1 MAWLSIGEERGG
13 SSAAAAPRALIQI
26 NAAPVGCGTLSIPQ
40 RTVAPYNLPD
50 APPEESHVS
59 QPSVQ
64 ASETPAQRRQRGQW
78 LDALAAPAARARR
91 LSGVAMAL
99 SGAMLLVQSAAIAW
113 LVQAVLVQH
122 MALAQLRDVGVG
134 LLLALLGRAVLTAWA
149 QALTGEVADVA
160 KRELRARIAHRLVQ
174 HGPLWLRRQRS
185 GELGELSLAH
195 TDALEGYFV
204 GYQLARTELMLVPPA
219 ILIAVFSVDWV
230 VGLVL
235 LLTAPLIPFFM
246 MLVGWGAEAAGR
258 EQLGELARMGGH
270 FADRL
275 KGLGLLRVYG
285 RGQAELSGIAAAAE
299 GVRER
304 SLKVLRIAFLS
315 STVLEFFASVS
326 VAIVA
331 LYFGLSY
338 LGMLNLHGLPSLGA
352 GMFCLLL
359 APEFFAPLRRLATHY
374 HDRANAL
381 AAVSEAERLLEGFAN
396 EADAS
401 TPVAAPARAL
411 EPAQAHAPLLQAR
424 GLGLR
429 PVGAPHTVITQFSLD
444 LQPGQRVAVIGASG
458 SGKSTLLEGL
468 AGWLPPEAGSVALRP
483 GTRVGYATQRPYL
496 FHGSIADNLRV
507 ADPQAS
513 SARLHAVADAAQVLR
528 FAAQL
533 PAGLDTRIGERGF
546 GLSGGEA
553 RRVAL
558 ARLLLREPDLLLLDE
573 PTAFLDPD
581 TEAELLRTLGI
592 FARGRAVVLA
602 THSPAVMRW
611 ADTVIDLHGAT
622 VMAGAP

>member
-1 MAWLSIGEERGG
+1 M
-13 SSAAAAPRALIQI
+13 
-26 NAAPVGCGTLSIPQ
+26 
-40 RTVAPYNLPD
+40 
-50 APPEESHVS
+50 S

-78 LDALAAPAARARR
+78 LDALAAPATRARR
-91 LSGVAMAL
+91 LAGVAVAL
-99 SGAMLLVQSAAIAW
+99 SGVLLLVQSAAIAW
-113 LVQAVLVQH
+113 LLQALLVQH
-122 MALAQLRDVGVG
+122 LPLAQVRNVGVG
-134 LLLALLGRAVLTAWA
+134 LLVALIGRALLNAWA
-149 QALTGEVADVA
+149 QSLTGTVADVA
-160 KRELRARIAHRLVQ
+160 KRELRARIARRLVQ

-204 GYQLARTELMLVPPA
+204 GYQLARTEMLLVPTL

-285 RGQAELSGIAAAAE
+285 RGEAELHGIAAAAE

-338 LGMLNLHGLPSLGA
+338 LGMLTLHGVPSLA
-352 GMFCLLL
+352 VGMFCLLL
-359 APEFFAPLRRLATHY
+359 APEFFAPLRRLAAHY

-381 AAVSEAERLLEGFAN
+381 AAVAEAERLLHGFEPPA
-396 EADAS
+396 AAH
-401 TPVAAPARAL
+401 TGAPARAL
-411 EPAQAHAPLLQAR
+411 EPAQVHAPLLQAR
-424 GLGLR
+424 GLVLR
-429 PVGAPHTVITQFSLD
+429 PVGAPQVVVEDFALTLE
-444 LQPGQRVAVIGASG
+444 PGQRVAVIGASG

-468 AGWLPPEAGSVALRP
+468 AGWLAPEAGSVALRP
-483 GTRVGYATQRPYL
+483 GARIGYATQRPYL
-496 FHGSIADNLRV
+496 FHGSIADNLRL
-507 ADPQAS
+507 ADPHAS
-513 SARLHAVADAAQVLR
+513 DARLHAVAEAAQVLR
-528 FAAQL
+528 FAAHL
-533 PAGLDTRIGERGF
+533 PAGLDTVIGERGF

-558 ARLLLREPDLLLLDE
+558 ARLLLREPDVLLLDE
-573 PTAFLDPD
+573 PTAFLDPE
-581 TEAELLRTLGI
+581 TEAELLRTLGV

-602 THSPAVMRW
+602 THSAAVMGW
-611 ADTVIDLHGAT
+611 ADTVIDLRGAT
-622 VMAGAP
+622 VMKAELP

>member
-1 MAWLSIGEERGG
+1 M
-13 SSAAAAPRALIQI
+13 
-26 NAAPVGCGTLSIPQ
+26 
-40 RTVAPYNLPD
+40 
-50 APPEESHVS
+50 S
-59 QPSVQ
+59 QPSVR

-78 LDALAAPAARARR
+78 LDALAAPATRARR
-91 LSGVAMAL
+91 LAGVAVAVA
-99 SGAMLLVQSAAIAW
+99 GVLLLAQAAAIAW
-113 LVQAVLVQH
+113 LLQAVLVQH
-122 MALAQLRDVGVG
+122 LALAQLRDVGAGLVCSLVG
-134 LLLALLGRAVLTAWA
+134 RALLNAWA
-149 QALTGEVADVA
+149 QSLTGEVADVA
-160 KRELRARIAHRLVQ
+160 RRELRARIARRLVQ
-174 HGPLWLRRQRS
+174 HGPVWLRRQRS

-204 GYQLARTELMLVPPA
+204 GYQLARTEMLLVPPL
-219 ILIAVFSVDWV
+219 ILVAVFSVDWV

-258 EQLGELARMGGH
+258 DQLSELARMGGH

-285 RGQAELSGIAAAAE
+285 RGEAELSGIAAAAE

-331 LYFGLSY
+331 LYFGLTY
-338 LGMLNLHGLPSLGA
+338 LGMLDLHGLPTLGA

-359 APEFFAPLRRLATHY
+359 APEFFAPLRRLAAHY

-381 AAVSEAERLLEGFAN
+381 AAVAEAERLLEGFAPPS
-396 EADAS
+396 AAL
-401 TPVAAPARAL
+401 PVTVPALRAL

-424 GLGLR
+424 DLALR
-429 PVGAPHTVITQFSLD
+429 PPGAPHTVVAHFSLT

-468 AGWLPPEAGSVALRP
+468 AGWLAPEAGSVVLRP
-483 GTRVGYATQRPYL
+483 GTRIGYATQRPYL
-496 FHGSIADNLRV
+496 FHGSIADNLRL
-507 ADPQAS
+507 ADPQAGA
-513 SARLHAVADAAQVLR
+513 ARLHAVADAAQVLR

-533 PAGLDTRIGERGF
+533 PAGLDTQIGERGF

-581 TEAELLRTLGI
+581 TEAELLRTLGV

-602 THSPAVMRW
+602 THSAAVMRW
-611 ADTVIDLHGAT
+611 ADTVIDLRGGT
-622 VMAGAP
+622 VTAELP

>member
-1 MAWLSIGEERGG
+1 MQHDVFL
-13 SSAAAAPRALIQI
+13 
-26 NAAPVGCGTLSIPQ
+26 
-40 RTVAPYNLPD
+40 
-50 APPEESHVS
+50 ESDVS
-59 QPSVQ
+59 QPSVR

-78 LDALAAPAARARR
+78 LDALAAPATRARR
-91 LSGVAMAL
+91 LAGVAVAVSGV
-99 SGAMLLVQSAAIAW
+99 LLLAQAAAIAW
-113 LVQAVLVQH
+113 LLQAVLVQH
-122 MALAQLRDVGVG
+122 LALAQLRDVGAGLVCALVG
-134 LLLALLGRAVLTAWA
+134 RALLNAWA
-149 QALTGEVADVA
+149 QSLTGEVADVA
-160 KRELRARIAHRLVQ
+160 RRELRARIARRLVQ
-174 HGPLWLRRQRS
+174 HGPVWLRRQRS

-204 GYQLARTELMLVPPA
+204 GYQLARTEMLLVPPL
-219 ILIAVFSVDWV
+219 ILVAVFSVDWV
-230 VGLVL
+230 VGVVL

-258 EQLGELARMGGH
+258 DQLSELARMGGH

-285 RGQAELSGIAAAAE
+285 RGEADLSGIAAAAE

-331 LYFGLSY
+331 LYFGLTY
-338 LGMLNLHGLPSLGA
+338 LGMLDLHGLPTLGV

-359 APEFFAPLRRLATHY
+359 APEFFAPLRRLAAHY

-381 AAVSEAERLLEGFAN
+381 AAVAEAERLLEGFAP
-396 EADAS
+396 AS
-401 TPVAAPARAL
+401 ATPAVTVPPLRAL

-424 GLGLR
+424 DLALR
-429 PVGAPHTVITQFSLD
+429 PPGAPHTVVAHFSLT

-468 AGWLPPEAGSVALRP
+468 AGWLAPEAGSVVLRP
-483 GTRVGYATQRPYL
+483 GTRIGYATQRPYL
-496 FHGSIADNLRV
+496 FHGSIADNLRL
-507 ADPQAS
+507 ADPQAGA
-513 SARLHAVADAAQVLR
+513 ARLHAVADAAQVLR

-533 PAGLDTRIGERGF
+533 PAGLDTQIGERGF

-581 TEAELLRTLGI
+581 TEAELLRTLGV

-602 THSPAVMRW
+602 THSAAVMRW
-611 ADTVIDLHGAT
+611 ADTVIDLRGAT
-622 VMAGAP
+622 VAAELP

>member
-1 MAWLSIGEERGG
+1 MA
-13 SSAAAAPRALIQI
+13 
-26 NAAPVGCGTLSIPQ
+26 C
-40 RTVAPYNLPD
+40 D

-64 ASETPAQRRQRGQW
+64 ASETSAQRRQRGQW

-91 LSGVAMAL
+91 LSGVAVAL
-99 SGAMLLVQSAAIAW
+99 SGVLLLAQSAAIAW

-122 MALAQLRDVGVG
+122 LALAQLRHVGIG
-134 LLLALLGRAVLTAWA
+134 LLLAMLGRAVLTRWV
-149 QALTGEVADVA
+149 QSLTGEVADVA
-160 KRELRARIAHRLVQ
+160 KRELRMRIARRLMQ

-204 GYQLARTELMLVPPA
+204 GYQLARTEMLLVPPA

-285 RGQAELSGIAAAAE
+285 RGEAELSGIAAAAE

-338 LGMLNLHGLPSLGA
+338 LGMLDLHGLPSLGA

-359 APEFFAPLRRLATHY
+359 APEFFAPLRRLAAHY

-381 AAVSEAERLLEGFAN
+381 AAVTEAERLLEGFVT
-396 EADAS
+396 EADAIA
-401 TPVAAPARAL
+401 PVAAPPPRAL

-424 GLGLR
+424 GLALR
-429 PVGAPHTVITQFSLD
+429 PLGAPHTVITQFSLD

-468 AGWLPPEAGSVALRP
+468 AGWLSPEAGSVVLRP

-496 FHGSIADNLRV
+496 FHGSIADNLRL

-513 SARLHAVADAAQVLR
+513 DAQLQTVADAAQVMR

-533 PAGLDTRIGERGF
+533 PAGLDTVIGERGF

-558 ARLLLREPDLLLLDE
+558 ARLLLRAPDLLLLDE
-573 PTAFLDPD
+573 PTAFLDPE
-581 TEAELLRTLGI
+581 TEAELLRALGV

-611 ADTVIDLHGAT
+611 ADTVIDLRGTT
-622 VMAGAP
+622 VTASAP

>member
-1 MAWLSIGEERGG
+1 MQHDVFL
-13 SSAAAAPRALIQI
+13 
-26 NAAPVGCGTLSIPQ
+26 
-40 RTVAPYNLPD
+40 
-50 APPEESHVS
+50 ESDVS
-59 QPSVQ
+59 QPSVR

-78 LDALAAPAARARR
+78 LDALAAPATRARR
-91 LSGVAMAL
+91 LAGVAVAVSGV
-99 SGAMLLVQSAAIAW
+99 LLLAQAAAIAW
-113 LVQAVLVQH
+113 LLQAVLVQH
-122 MALAQLRDVGVG
+122 LALAQLRDVGAGLVCALVG
-134 LLLALLGRAVLTAWA
+134 RALLNAWA
-149 QALTGEVADVA
+149 QSLTGEVADVA
-160 KRELRARIAHRLVQ
+160 RRELRARIARRLVQ
-174 HGPLWLRRQRS
+174 HGPVWLRRQRS

-204 GYQLARTELMLVPPA
+204 GYQLARTEMLLVPPL

-258 EQLGELARMGGH
+258 DQLRELARMGGH

-285 RGQAELSGIAAAAE
+285 RGEAELSGIAAAAE

-331 LYFGLSY
+331 LYFGLTY
-338 LGMLNLHGLPSLGA
+338 LGMLDLHGLPTLGA

-359 APEFFAPLRRLATHY
+359 APEFFAPLRRLAAHY

-381 AAVSEAERLLEGFAN
+381 AAVAEAERLLEGFAPPS
-396 EADAS
+396 AAL
-401 TPVAAPARAL
+401 PVTVPALRAL

-424 GLGLR
+424 DLALR
-429 PVGAPHTVITQFSLD
+429 PPGAPHTVVAHFSLT

-468 AGWLPPEAGSVALRP
+468 AGWLAPEAGSVVLRP
-483 GTRVGYATQRPYL
+483 GTRIGYATQRPYL
-496 FHGSIADNLRV
+496 FHGSIADNLRL
-507 ADPQAS
+507 ADPQAGA
-513 SARLHAVADAAQVLR
+513 ARLHAVADAAQVLR

-533 PAGLDTRIGERGF
+533 PAGLDTQIGERGF

-581 TEAELLRTLGI
+581 TEAELLRTLGV

-602 THSPAVMRW
+602 THSAAVMRW
-611 ADTVIDLHGAT
+611 ADTVIDLRGAT
-622 VMAGAP
+622 VAAELP

>member
-1 MAWLSIGEERGG
+1 M
-13 SSAAAAPRALIQI
+13 
-26 NAAPVGCGTLSIPQ
+26 
-40 RTVAPYNLPD
+40 
-50 APPEESHVS
+50 S
-59 QPSVQ
+59 QPSVR

-91 LSGVAMAL
+91 LAGVAVAL
-99 SGAMLLVQSAAIAW
+99 SGVLLLAQAAAIAW
-113 LVQAVLVQH
+113 LLQAVLVRH
-122 MALAQLRDVGVG
+122 VAVAQLRDVGVG
-134 LLLALLGRAVLTAWA
+134 LLVAVLGRTLLTAWA

-160 KRELRARIAHRLVQ
+160 KRALRARIARRLVQ
-174 HGPLWLRRQRS
+174 HGPVWLRRQRS

-204 GYQLARTELMLVPPA
+204 GYQLARTEMLLVPPL

-235 LLTAPLIPFFM
+235 LLTAPLIPLFM

-285 RGQAELSGIAAAAE
+285 RGQAELRGIAAAAE

-338 LGMLNLHGLPSLGA
+338 LGMLDLHGLPSLGA

-359 APEFFAPLRRLATHY
+359 APEFFAPLRRLAAHY

-381 AAVSEAERLLEGFAN
+381 AAVAEAERLLEGV
-396 EADAS
+396 DAE
-401 TPVAAPARAL
+401 PAPASAPPPRPL
-411 EPAQAHAPLLQAR
+411 EPAQARAPLLQVRDLA
-424 GLGLR
+424 LR
-429 PVGAPHTVITQFSLD
+429 PPGAPHAVVTQCSLA
-444 LQPGQRVAVIGASG
+444 LQPGQRVALIGASG

-468 AGWLPPEAGSVALRP
+468 AGWLTPEAGSVVLRP

-496 FHGSIADNLRV
+496 FHGSIADNLRL
-507 ADPQAS
+507 ADPQACD
-513 SARLHAVADAAQVLR
+513 ARLLAVADAAQVMR

-533 PAGLDTRIGERGF
+533 PAGLDTVIGERGF

-581 TEAELLRTLGI
+581 TEAELLRTLGV

-611 ADTVIDLHGAT
+611 ADTVIDLHGASVT
-622 VMAGAP
+622 VEQP

>member
-1 MAWLSIGEERGG
+1 M
-13 SSAAAAPRALIQI
+13 
-26 NAAPVGCGTLSIPQ
+26 
-40 RTVAPYNLPD
+40 
-50 APPEESHVS
+50 S
-59 QPSVQ
+59 QPSVR

-78 LDALAAPAARARR
+78 LDALAAPATRARR
-91 LSGVAMAL
+91 LAGVAVAVSGV
-99 SGAMLLVQSAAIAW
+99 LLLAQAAAIAW
-113 LVQAVLVQH
+113 LLQAVLVQH
-122 MALAQLRDVGVG
+122 LALAQLRDVGAGLVCALVG
-134 LLLALLGRAVLTAWA
+134 RALLNAWA
-149 QALTGEVADVA
+149 QSLTGEVADVA
-160 KRELRARIAHRLVQ
+160 RRELRARIARRLVQ
-174 HGPLWLRRQRS
+174 HGPVWLRRQRS

-204 GYQLARTELMLVPPA
+204 GYQLARTEMLLVPPL
-219 ILIAVFSVDWV
+219 ILVAVFSVDWV

-258 EQLGELARMGGH
+258 DQLSELARMGGH

-285 RGQAELSGIAAAAE
+285 RGEAELSGIAAAAE

-331 LYFGLSY
+331 LYFGLTY
-338 LGMLNLHGLPSLGA
+338 LGMLDLHGLPTLGA

-359 APEFFAPLRRLATHY
+359 APEFFAPLRRLAAHY

-381 AAVSEAERLLEGFAN
+381 AAVAEAERLLEGFAPSS
-396 EADAS
+396 AAL
-401 TPVAAPARAL
+401 PVTVPPLRAL

-424 GLGLR
+424 DLALR
-429 PVGAPHTVITQFSLD
+429 PPGAPHTVVAHFSLT

-468 AGWLPPEAGSVALRP
+468 AGWLAPEAGSVVLRP
-483 GTRVGYATQRPYL
+483 GTRIGYATQRPYL
-496 FHGSIADNLRV
+496 FHGSIADNLRL
-507 ADPQAS
+507 ADPQAGA
-513 SARLHAVADAAQVLR
+513 ARLHAVADAAQVLR

-533 PAGLDTRIGERGF
+533 PAGLDTQIGERGF

-581 TEAELLRTLGI
+581 TEAELLRTLGV

-602 THSPAVMRW
+602 THSAAVMRW
-611 ADTVIDLHGAT
+611 ADTVIDLRGGT
-622 VMAGAP
+622 VTAELP

>member
-1 MAWLSIGEERGG
+1 M
-13 SSAAAAPRALIQI
+13 
-26 NAAPVGCGTLSIPQ
+26 
-40 RTVAPYNLPD
+40 
-50 APPEESHVS
+50 S
-59 QPSVQ
+59 QPSVR

-78 LDALAAPAARARR
+78 LDALAAPATRARR
-91 LSGVAMAL
+91 LAGVAVAVSGV
-99 SGAMLLVQSAAIAW
+99 LLLAQAAAIAW
-113 LVQAVLVQH
+113 LLQAALVQH
-122 MALAQLRDVGVG
+122 LALAQLRNVGAG
-134 LLLALLGRAVLTAWA
+134 LVCALLGRAMLNAWA
-149 QALTGEVADVA
+149 QSLTGEVADVA
-160 KRELRARIAHRLVQ
+160 RRELRARIASRLVQ
-174 HGPLWLRRQRS
+174 HGPVWLRRQRS

-204 GYQLARTELMLVPPA
+204 GYQLARTEMTLVPPL

-235 LLTAPLIPFFM
+235 LLTAPLIPVFM

-285 RGQAELSGIAAAAE
+285 RGEAELAGIAAAAE

-331 LYFGLSY
+331 LYFGLTY
-338 LGMLNLHGLPSLGA
+338 LGMLNLHGLPTLGT

-359 APEFFAPLRRLATHY
+359 APEFFAPLRRLAAHY

-381 AAVSEAERLLEGFAN
+381 AAVAEAERLLEGFEPPSATVRVPP
-396 EADAS
+396 S
-401 TPVAAPARAL
+401 RVM
-411 EPAQAHAPLLQAR
+411 EPAQAQAPLLQACD
-424 GLGLR
+424 LALR
-429 PVGAPHTVITQFSLD
+429 PPGAPHRVVAHFSLT

-468 AGWLPPEAGSVALRP
+468 AGWLAPEAGSVVLRADA
-483 GTRVGYATQRPYL
+483 RIGYATQRPYL
-496 FHGSIADNLRV
+496 FHGSIADNLRL
-507 ADPQAS
+507 ADPQAGQ
-513 SARLHAVADAAQVLR
+513 ARLRAVAEAAQVLR

-533 PAGLDTRIGERGF
+533 PDGLDTVIGERGF

-581 TEAELLRTLGI
+581 TEAQLLHTLAV
-592 FARGRAVVLA
+592 FARGRAVVVA
-602 THSPAVMRW
+602 THSAAVMQW
-611 ADTVIDLHGAT
+611 ADTVIDLRGAT
-622 VMAGAP
+622 VVSELP

>member
-1 MAWLSIGEERGG
+1 MAI
-13 SSAAAAPRALIQI
+13 
-26 NAAPVGCGTLSIPQ
+26 
-40 RTVAPYNLPD
+40 YNRLQHD
-50 APPEESHVS
+50 VFLESDVS
-59 QPSVQ
+59 QPSVR

-78 LDALAAPAARARR
+78 LDALAAPATRARR
-91 LSGVAMAL
+91 LAGVAVAVSGV
-99 SGAMLLVQSAAIAW
+99 LLLAQAAAIAW
-113 LVQAVLVQH
+113 LLQAVLVQH
-122 MALAQLRDVGVG
+122 LALAQLRDVGAGLVCALVG
-134 LLLALLGRAVLTAWA
+134 RALLNAWA
-149 QALTGEVADVA
+149 QSLTGEVADVA
-160 KRELRARIAHRLVQ
+160 RRELRARIARRLVQ
-174 HGPLWLRRQRS
+174 HGPVWLRRQRS

-204 GYQLARTELMLVPPA
+204 GYQLARTEMLLVPPL

-258 EQLGELARMGGH
+258 DQLRELARMGGH

-285 RGQAELSGIAAAAE
+285 RGEVELSGIAAAAE

-331 LYFGLSY
+331 LYFGLTY
-338 LGMLNLHGLPSLGA
+338 LGMLDLHGLPTLGA

-359 APEFFAPLRRLATHY
+359 APEFFAPLRRLAAHY

-381 AAVSEAERLLEGFAN
+381 AAVAEAERLLEGFAPPS
-396 EADAS
+396 A
-401 TPVAAPARAL
+401 TPAVTVPPLRAL

-424 GLGLR
+424 DLALR
-429 PVGAPHTVITQFSLD
+429 PPGAPHTVVAHFSLT

-468 AGWLPPEAGSVALRP
+468 AGWLAPEAGSVVLRP
-483 GTRVGYATQRPYL
+483 GTRIGYATQRPYL
-496 FHGSIADNLRV
+496 FHGSIADNLRL
-507 ADPQAS
+507 ADPQAGA
-513 SARLHAVADAAQVLR
+513 ARLHAVADAAQVLR

-533 PAGLDTRIGERGF
+533 PAGLDTQIGERGF

-581 TEAELLRTLGI
+581 TEAELLRTLGV

-602 THSPAVMRW
+602 THSAAVMRW
-611 ADTVIDLHGAT
+611 ADTVIDLRGAT
-622 VMAGAP
+622 VAAELP

>member
-1 MAWLSIGEERGG
+1 M
-13 SSAAAAPRALIQI
+13 
-26 NAAPVGCGTLSIPQ
+26 
-40 RTVAPYNLPD
+40 
-50 APPEESHVS
+50 S
-59 QPSVQ
+59 QPSVR

-78 LDALAAPAARARR
+78 LDALAAPATRARR
-91 LSGVAMAL
+91 LAGVAVAVSGV
-99 SGAMLLVQSAAIAW
+99 LLLAQAAAIAW
-113 LVQAVLVQH
+113 LLQAVLVQH
-122 MALAQLRDVGVG
+122 LALAQLRDVGAGLVCALVG
-134 LLLALLGRAVLTAWA
+134 RALLNAWA
-149 QALTGEVADVA
+149 QSLTGEVADVA
-160 KRELRARIAHRLVQ
+160 RRELRARIARRLVQ
-174 HGPLWLRRQRS
+174 HGPVWLRRQRS

-204 GYQLARTELMLVPPA
+204 GYQLARTEMLLVPPL

-258 EQLGELARMGGH
+258 DQLRELARMGGH

-285 RGQAELSGIAAAAE
+285 RGEAELSGIAAAAE

-331 LYFGLSY
+331 LYFGLTY
-338 LGMLNLHGLPSLGA
+338 LGMLDLHGLPTLGA

-359 APEFFAPLRRLATHY
+359 APEFFAPLRRLAAHY

-381 AAVSEAERLLEGFAN
+381 AAVAEAERLLEGFAPSS
-396 EADAS
+396 AAL
-401 TPVAAPARAL
+401 PVTVPPLRAL

-424 GLGLR
+424 DLALR
-429 PVGAPHTVITQFSLD
+429 PPGAPHTVVAHFSLT

-468 AGWLPPEAGSVALRP
+468 AGWLAPEAGSVVLRP
-483 GTRVGYATQRPYL
+483 GTRIGYATQRPYL
-496 FHGSIADNLRV
+496 FHGSIADNLRL
-507 ADPQAS
+507 ADPQAGA
-513 SARLHAVADAAQVLR
+513 ARLHAVADAAQVLR

-533 PAGLDTRIGERGF
+533 PAGLDTQIGERGF

-581 TEAELLRTLGI
+581 TEAELLRTLGV

-602 THSPAVMRW
+602 THSAEVMRW
-611 ADTVIDLHGAT
+611 ADTVVDLRGAT
-622 VMAGAP
+622 VAAELP

>member
-1 MAWLSIGEERGG
+1 M
-13 SSAAAAPRALIQI
+13 
-26 NAAPVGCGTLSIPQ
+26 
-40 RTVAPYNLPD
+40 
-50 APPEESHVS
+50 S
-59 QPSVQ
+59 QPSVR

-78 LDALAAPAARARR
+78 LDALAAPATRARR
-91 LSGVAMAL
+91 LAGVAVAVSGV
-99 SGAMLLVQSAAIAW
+99 LLLAQAAAIAW
-113 LVQAVLVQH
+113 LLQAVLVQH
-122 MALAQLRDVGVG
+122 LALAQLRGVG
-134 LLLALLGRAVLTAWA
+134 AGLVCALVGRALLNAWA
-149 QALTGEVADVA
+149 QSLTGEVADVA
-160 KRELRARIAHRLVQ
+160 RRELRARIARRLVQ
-174 HGPLWLRRQRS
+174 HGPVWLRRQRS

-204 GYQLARTELMLVPPA
+204 GYQLARTEMLLVPPL
-219 ILIAVFSVDWV
+219 ILVAVFSVDWV

-258 EQLGELARMGGH
+258 DQLSELARMGGH

-285 RGQAELSGIAAAAE
+285 RGEAELSGIAAAAE

-331 LYFGLSY
+331 LYFGLTY
-338 LGMLNLHGLPSLGA
+338 LGMLDLHGLPTLGA

-359 APEFFAPLRRLATHY
+359 APEFFAPLRRLAAHY

-381 AAVSEAERLLEGFAN
+381 AAVAEAERLLEGFAPPS
-396 EADAS
+396 AAL
-401 TPVAAPARAL
+401 PVTVPALRAL

-424 GLGLR
+424 DLALR
-429 PVGAPHTVITQFSLD
+429 PPGAPHTVVAHFSLT

-468 AGWLPPEAGSVALRP
+468 AGWLAPEAGSVMLRP
-483 GTRVGYATQRPYL
+483 GTRIGYATQRPYL
-496 FHGSIADNLRV
+496 FHGSIADNLRL
-507 ADPQAS
+507 ADPQAGA
-513 SARLHAVADAAQVLR
+513 ARLHAVADAAQVLR

-533 PAGLDTRIGERGF
+533 PAGLDTQIGERGF

-581 TEAELLRTLGI
+581 TEAELLRTLGV
-592 FARGRAVVLA
+592 FACGRAVVLA
-602 THSPAVMRW
+602 THSAAVMRW
-611 ADTVIDLHGAT
+611 ADTVIDLRGAT
-622 VMAGAP
+622 VTAELP

>member
-1 MAWLSIGEERGG
+1 M
-13 SSAAAAPRALIQI
+13 
-26 NAAPVGCGTLSIPQ
+26 
-40 RTVAPYNLPD
+40 
-50 APPEESHVS
+50 S

-91 LSGVAMAL
+91 LSGVAVAL
-99 SGAMLLVQSAAIAW
+99 SGVLLLAQSAAIAW

-122 MALAQLRDVGVG
+122 LALAQLRHVGIG
-134 LLLALLGRAVLTAWA
+134 LLLAMLGRAVLMGWA

-160 KRELRARIAHRLVQ
+160 KRELRMRIARRLVQ

-195 TDALEGYFV
+195 TDALDGYFV
-204 GYQLARTELMLVPPA
+204 GYQLARTEMLLVPPV

-285 RGQAELSGIAAAAE
+285 RGEAELSGIAAAAE

-338 LGMLNLHGLPSLGA
+338 LGMLDLHGLPSLGA

-359 APEFFAPLRRLATHY
+359 APEFFAPLRRLAAHY

-381 AAVSEAERLLEGFAN
+381 AAVTEAERLLEGFVT

-401 TPVAAPARAL
+401 APVAAPPPRAL

-424 GLGLR
+424 GLALR
-429 PVGAPHTVITQFSLD
+429 PLGAPHTVITQFSLD

-468 AGWLPPEAGSVALRP
+468 AGWLSPEAGSVVLRP

-496 FHGSIADNLRV
+496 FHGSIADNLRL

-513 SARLHAVADAAQVLR
+513 DAQLQAVADAAQVMR

-533 PAGLDTRIGERGF
+533 PAGLDTVIGERGF

-558 ARLLLREPDLLLLDE
+558 ARLLLRAPDLLLLDE
-573 PTAFLDPD
+573 PTAFLDPE
-581 TEAELLRTLGI
+581 TEAELLRALGV
-592 FARGRAVVLA
+592 FARGRAVVVA

-611 ADTVIDLHGAT
+611 ADTVIDLRGTT
-622 VMAGAP
+622 VTASAP

>member
-1 MAWLSIGEERGG
+1 MA
-13 SSAAAAPRALIQI
+13 
-26 NAAPVGCGTLSIPQ
+26 C
-40 RTVAPYNLPD
+40 D

-91 LSGVAMAL
+91 LSGVAVAL
-99 SGAMLLVQSAAIAW
+99 SGVLLLAQSAAIAW

-122 MALAQLRDVGVG
+122 LALAQLRHVGIG
-134 LLLALLGRAVLTAWA
+134 LLLAMLGRAVLMGWA
-149 QALTGEVADVA
+149 QALTGKVADVA
-160 KRELRARIAHRLVQ
+160 KRELRMRIVRRLVQ

-195 TDALEGYFV
+195 TDALDGYFV
-204 GYQLARTELMLVPPA
+204 GYQLARTEMTLVPPA

-285 RGQAELSGIAAAAE
+285 RGQAELGGIAAAAE

-338 LGMLNLHGLPSLGA
+338 LGMLDLHGLPSLGA

-359 APEFFAPLRRLATHY
+359 APEFFAPLRRLAAHY

-381 AAVSEAERLLEGFAN
+381 AAVTEAERLLEGFVT

-401 TPVAAPARAL
+401 APVAPTPPRAF
-411 EPAQAHAPLLQAR
+411 ESAQAHAPLLQAH
-424 GLGLR
+424 GLALR
-429 PVGAPHTVITQFSLD
+429 PLGAPHTVITQFSLD

-468 AGWLPPEAGSVALRP
+468 AGWLPPEAGSVVLRP

-496 FHGSIADNLRV
+496 FHGSIADNLRL

-513 SARLHAVADAAQVLR
+513 DAQLHAVADAAQVMR

-533 PAGLDTRIGERGF
+533 PAGLDTVIGERGF

-558 ARLLLREPDLLLLDE
+558 ARLLLRAPDLLLLDE

-581 TEAELLRTLGI
+581 TEAELLRALGV
-592 FARGRAVVLA
+592 FACGRAVVVA

-611 ADTVIDLHGAT
+611 ADTVIDLRGTT
-622 VMAGAP
+622 VTASAP

>member
-1 MAWLSIGEERGG
+1 M
-13 SSAAAAPRALIQI
+13 
-26 NAAPVGCGTLSIPQ
+26 
-40 RTVAPYNLPD
+40 
-50 APPEESHVS
+50 S
-59 QPSVQ
+59 QPSVR

-78 LDALAAPAARARR
+78 LDALAAPATRARR
-91 LSGVAMAL
+91 LAGVAVAVSGV
-99 SGAMLLVQSAAIAW
+99 LLLAQAAAIAW
-113 LVQAVLVQH
+113 LLQAVLVQH
-122 MALAQLRDVGVG
+122 LALAQLRDVGAGLVCALVG
-134 LLLALLGRAVLTAWA
+134 RALLNAWA
-149 QALTGEVADVA
+149 QSLTGEVADVA
-160 KRELRARIAHRLVQ
+160 RRELRARIARRLVQ
-174 HGPLWLRRQRS
+174 HGPVWLRRQRS

-204 GYQLARTELMLVPPA
+204 GYQLARTEMLLVPPL
-219 ILIAVFSVDWV
+219 ILVAVFSVDWV

-258 EQLGELARMGGH
+258 DQLSELARMGGH

-285 RGQAELSGIAAAAE
+285 RGEAELSGIAAAAE

-331 LYFGLSY
+331 LYFGLTY
-338 LGMLNLHGLPSLGA
+338 LGMLDLHGLPTLGA

-359 APEFFAPLRRLATHY
+359 APEFFAPLRRLAAHY

-381 AAVSEAERLLEGFAN
+381 AAVAEAERLLEGFAPPS
-396 EADAS
+396 A
-401 TPVAAPARAL
+401 TPPVTVPPLRAL

-424 GLGLR
+424 DLALR
-429 PVGAPHTVITQFSLD
+429 PPGAPHTVVAHFSLT

-468 AGWLPPEAGSVALRP
+468 AGWLAPEAGSVVLRP
-483 GTRVGYATQRPYL
+483 GTRIGYATQRPYL
-496 FHGSIADNLRV
+496 FHGSIADNLRL
-507 ADPQAS
+507 ADPQAGA
-513 SARLHAVADAAQVLR
+513 ARLHAVADAAQVLR

-533 PAGLDTRIGERGF
+533 PAGLDTQIGERGF

-581 TEAELLRTLGI
+581 TEAELLRTLGV

-602 THSPAVMRW
+602 THSAAVMRW
-611 ADTVIDLHGAT
+611 ADTVIDLRGVT
-622 VMAGAP
+622 VTAELP

>member
-1 MAWLSIGEERGG
+1 MA
-13 SSAAAAPRALIQI
+13 
-26 NAAPVGCGTLSIPQ
+26 C
-40 RTVAPYNLPD
+40 D

-91 LSGVAMAL
+91 LSGVAVAL
-99 SGAMLLVQSAAIAW
+99 SGVLLLAQSAAIAW

-122 MALAQLRDVGVG
+122 LALAPLRHVGIG
-134 LLLALLGRAVLTAWA
+134 LLLAMLGRAVLTAWA

-160 KRELRARIAHRLVQ
+160 KRELRMRIARRLVR

-195 TDALEGYFV
+195 TDALDGYFV
-204 GYQLARTELMLVPPA
+204 GYQLARTEMTLVPPA

-285 RGQAELSGIAAAAE
+285 RGEAELGGIAAAAE

-338 LGMLNLHGLPSLGA
+338 LGMLDLHGLPSLGA

-359 APEFFAPLRRLATHY
+359 APEFFAPLRRLAAHY

-381 AAVSEAERLLEGFAN
+381 AAVTEAERLLEGFVT

-401 TPVAAPARAL
+401 APVAAPPPRAL
-411 EPAQAHAPLLQAR
+411 ESAQAHAPLLQAH
-424 GLGLR
+424 GLALR
-429 PVGAPHTVITQFSLD
+429 PLGAPHTVITQFSLD

-468 AGWLPPEAGSVALRP
+468 AGWLPPEAGSVVLRP

-496 FHGSIADNLRV
+496 FHGSIADNLRL
-507 ADPQAS
+507 ADPQS
-513 SARLHAVADAAQVLR
+513 SDAQLHAVADAAQVMR

-533 PAGLDTRIGERGF
+533 PAGLDTVIGERGF

-558 ARLLLREPDLLLLDE
+558 ARLLLRAPDLLLLDE

-581 TEAELLRTLGI
+581 TEAELLRALGV
-592 FARGRAVVLA
+592 FARGRAVVVA

-611 ADTVIDLHGAT
+611 ADTVIDLRGTT
-622 VMAGAP
+622 VTASAP

>member
-1 MAWLSIGEERGG
+1 M
-13 SSAAAAPRALIQI
+13 
-26 NAAPVGCGTLSIPQ
+26 
-40 RTVAPYNLPD
+40 
-50 APPEESHVS
+50 S
-59 QPSVQ
+59 QPSVR

-78 LDALAAPAARARR
+78 LDALAAPATRARR
-91 LSGVAMAL
+91 LAGVAVAVSGV
-99 SGAMLLVQSAAIAW
+99 LLLAQAAAIAW
-113 LVQAVLVQH
+113 LLQAVLVQH
-122 MALAQLRDVGVG
+122 LALAQLRDVGAGLVCALVG
-134 LLLALLGRAVLTAWA
+134 RALLNAWA
-149 QALTGEVADVA
+149 QSLTGEVADVA
-160 KRELRARIAHRLVQ
+160 RRELRARIARRLVQ
-174 HGPLWLRRQRS
+174 HGPVWLRRQRS

-204 GYQLARTELMLVPPA
+204 GYQLARTEMLLVPPL
-219 ILIAVFSVDWV
+219 ILVAVFSVDWV

-258 EQLGELARMGGH
+258 DQLSELARMGGH

-285 RGQAELSGIAAAAE
+285 RGEAELSGIAAAAE

-331 LYFGLSY
+331 LYFGLTY
-338 LGMLNLHGLPSLGA
+338 LGMLDLHGLPTLGA

-359 APEFFAPLRRLATHY
+359 APEFFAPLRRLAAHY

-381 AAVSEAERLLEGFAN
+381 AAVAEAERLLEGFAP
-396 EADAS
+396 AS
-401 TPVAAPARAL
+401 ATPPVTVPPLRAL

-424 GLGLR
+424 DLALR
-429 PVGAPHTVITQFSLD
+429 PPGAPHTVVAHFSLT

-468 AGWLPPEAGSVALRP
+468 AGWLAPEAGSVVLRQ
-483 GTRVGYATQRPYL
+483 GTRIGYATQRPYL
-496 FHGSIADNLRV
+496 FHGSIADNLRL
-507 ADPQAS
+507 ADPQAGA
-513 SARLHAVADAAQVLR
+513 ARLHAVADAAQVLR

-533 PAGLDTRIGERGF
+533 PAGLDTQIGERGF

-573 PTAFLDPD
+573 PTAFLNPD
-581 TEAELLRTLGI
+581 TEAELLRTLGV

-602 THSPAVMRW
+602 THSAAVMRW
-611 ADTVIDLHGAT
+611 ADTVIDLRGAT
-622 VMAGAP
+622 VTAELP

>member
-1 MAWLSIGEERGG
+1 MQHDVFL
-13 SSAAAAPRALIQI
+13 
-26 NAAPVGCGTLSIPQ
+26 
-40 RTVAPYNLPD
+40 
-50 APPEESHVS
+50 ESDVS
-59 QPSVQ
+59 QPSVR

-78 LDALAAPAARARR
+78 LDALAAPATRARR
-91 LSGVAMAL
+91 LAGVAVAVSGV
-99 SGAMLLVQSAAIAW
+99 LLLAQAAAIAW
-113 LVQAVLVQH
+113 LLQAVLVQH
-122 MALAQLRDVGVG
+122 LALAQLRDVGAGLVCALVG
-134 LLLALLGRAVLTAWA
+134 RALLNAWA
-149 QALTGEVADVA
+149 QSLTGEVADVA
-160 KRELRARIAHRLVQ
+160 RRELRARIARRLVQ
-174 HGPLWLRRQRS
+174 HGPVWLRRQRS

-204 GYQLARTELMLVPPA
+204 GYQLARTEMLLVPPL
-219 ILIAVFSVDWV
+219 ILVAVFSVDWV

-258 EQLGELARMGGH
+258 DQLSELARMGGH

-285 RGQAELSGIAAAAE
+285 RGKAELSGIAAAAE

-331 LYFGLSY
+331 LYFGLTY
-338 LGMLNLHGLPSLGA
+338 LGMLDLHGLPTLGA

-359 APEFFAPLRRLATHY
+359 APEFFAPLRRLAAHY

-381 AAVSEAERLLEGFAN
+381 AAVAEAERLLEGFAPPS
-396 EADAS
+396 A
-401 TPVAAPARAL
+401 TPAVTVPPLRAL

-424 GLGLR
+424 DLALR
-429 PVGAPHTVITQFSLD
+429 PPGAPHTVVAHFSLT

-468 AGWLPPEAGSVALRP
+468 AGWLAPEAGSVVLRP
-483 GTRVGYATQRPYL
+483 GTRIGYATQRPYL
-496 FHGSIADNLRV
+496 FHGSIADNLRL
-507 ADPQAS
+507 ADPQAGA
-513 SARLHAVADAAQVLR
+513 ARLHAVADAAQVLR

-533 PAGLDTRIGERGF
+533 PAGLDTQIGERGF

-581 TEAELLRTLGI
+581 TEAELLRTLGV

-602 THSPAVMRW
+602 THSAAVMRW
-611 ADTVIDLHGAT
+611 ADTVIDLRGAT
-622 VMAGAP
+622 VTAELP

>member
-1 MAWLSIGEERGG
+1 M
-13 SSAAAAPRALIQI
+13 
-26 NAAPVGCGTLSIPQ
+26 
-40 RTVAPYNLPD
+40 
-50 APPEESHVS
+50 S
-59 QPSVQ
+59 QPSVR

-78 LDALAAPAARARR
+78 LDALAAPATRARR
-91 LSGVAMAL
+91 LAGVAVAVSGV
-99 SGAMLLVQSAAIAW
+99 LLLAQAAAIAW
-113 LVQAVLVQH
+113 LLQAVLVQH
-122 MALAQLRDVGVG
+122 LALAQLRDVGAGLVCALVG
-134 LLLALLGRAVLTAWA
+134 RALLNAWA
-149 QALTGEVADVA
+149 QSLTGEVADVA
-160 KRELRARIAHRLVQ
+160 RRELRARIARRLVQ
-174 HGPLWLRRQRS
+174 HGPVWLRRQRS

-204 GYQLARTELMLVPPA
+204 GYQLARTEMLLVPPL

-258 EQLGELARMGGH
+258 DQLSELARMGGH

-285 RGQAELSGIAAAAE
+285 RGEAELSGIAAAAE

-331 LYFGLSY
+331 LYFGLTY
-338 LGMLNLHGLPSLGA
+338 LGMLDLHGLPTLGA

-359 APEFFAPLRRLATHY
+359 APEFFAPLRRLAAHY

-381 AAVSEAERLLEGFAN
+381 AAVAEAERLLEGFAPPS
-396 EADAS
+396 AAL
-401 TPVAAPARAL
+401 PVTVPPLRAL

-424 GLGLR
+424 DLALR
-429 PVGAPHTVITQFSLD
+429 PPGAPHTVVAHFSLT

-468 AGWLPPEAGSVALRP
+468 AGWLAPEAGSVVLRP
-483 GTRVGYATQRPYL
+483 GTRIGYATQRPYL
-496 FHGSIADNLRV
+496 FHGSIADNLRL
-507 ADPQAS
+507 ADPQAGA
-513 SARLHAVADAAQVLR
+513 ARLHAVADAAQVLR

-533 PAGLDTRIGERGF
+533 PAGLDTQIGERGF

-581 TEAELLRTLGI
+581 TEAELLRTLGV

-602 THSPAVMRW
+602 THSAAVMRW
-611 ADTVIDLHGAT
+611 ADTVIDLRGAT
-622 VMAGAP
+622 VAAELP

>member
-1 MAWLSIGEERGG
+1 MQHDVFL
-13 SSAAAAPRALIQI
+13 
-26 NAAPVGCGTLSIPQ
+26 
-40 RTVAPYNLPD
+40 
-50 APPEESHVS
+50 ESDVS
-59 QPSVQ
+59 QPSVR

-78 LDALAAPAARARR
+78 LDALAAPATRARR
-91 LSGVAMAL
+91 LAGVAVAVA
-99 SGAMLLVQSAAIAW
+99 GVLLLAQAAAIAW
-113 LVQAVLVQH
+113 LLQAVLVQH
-122 MALAQLRDVGVG
+122 LALAQLRDVGAGLVCSLVG
-134 LLLALLGRAVLTAWA
+134 RALLNAWA
-149 QALTGEVADVA
+149 QSLTGEVADVA
-160 KRELRARIAHRLVQ
+160 RRELRARIARRLVQ
-174 HGPLWLRRQRS
+174 HGPVWLRRQRS

-204 GYQLARTELMLVPPA
+204 GYQLARTEMLLVPPL
-219 ILIAVFSVDWV
+219 ILVAVFSVDWV

-258 EQLGELARMGGH
+258 DQLSELARMGGH

-285 RGQAELSGIAAAAE
+285 RGEAELSGIAAAAE

-331 LYFGLSY
+331 LYFGLTY
-338 LGMLNLHGLPSLGA
+338 LGMLDLHGLPTLGA

-359 APEFFAPLRRLATHY
+359 APEFFAPLRRLAAHY

-381 AAVSEAERLLEGFAN
+381 AAVAEAERLLEGFAP
-396 EADAS
+396 AS
-401 TPVAAPARAL
+401 ATPPVTVPPLRAL

-424 GLGLR
+424 DLALR
-429 PVGAPHTVITQFSLD
+429 PPGAPHTVVAHFSLT

-468 AGWLPPEAGSVALRP
+468 AGWLAPEAGSVVLRP
-483 GTRVGYATQRPYL
+483 GTRIGYATQRPYL
-496 FHGSIADNLRV
+496 FHGSIADNLRL
-507 ADPQAS
+507 ADPQAGA
-513 SARLHAVADAAQVLR
+513 ARLHAVADAAQVLR

-533 PAGLDTRIGERGF
+533 PAGLDTQIGERGF

-581 TEAELLRTLGI
+581 TEAELLRTLGV

-602 THSPAVMRW
+602 THSAAVMRW
-611 ADTVIDLHGAT
+611 ADTVIDLRGAT
-622 VMAGAP
+622 VTAELP

>member
-1 MAWLSIGEERGG
+1 MQHDVFL
-13 SSAAAAPRALIQI
+13 
-26 NAAPVGCGTLSIPQ
+26 
-40 RTVAPYNLPD
+40 
-50 APPEESHVS
+50 ESDVS
-59 QPSVQ
+59 QPSVR

-78 LDALAAPAARARR
+78 LDALAAPATRARR
-91 LSGVAMAL
+91 LAGVAVAVSGV
-99 SGAMLLVQSAAIAW
+99 LLLAQAAAIAW
-113 LVQAVLVQH
+113 LLQAVLVQH
-122 MALAQLRDVGVG
+122 LALAQLRDVGAGLVCALVG
-134 LLLALLGRAVLTAWA
+134 RALLNAWA
-149 QALTGEVADVA
+149 QSLTGEVADVA
-160 KRELRARIAHRLVQ
+160 RRELRARIARRLVQ
-174 HGPLWLRRQRS
+174 HGPVWLRRQRS

-204 GYQLARTELMLVPPA
+204 GYQLARTEMLLVPPL
-219 ILIAVFSVDWV
+219 ILVAVFSVDWV

-258 EQLGELARMGGH
+258 DQLSELARMGGH

-285 RGQAELSGIAAAAE
+285 RGEAELSGIAAAAE

-331 LYFGLSY
+331 LYFGLTY
-338 LGMLNLHGLPSLGA
+338 LGMLDLHGLPTLGA

-359 APEFFAPLRRLATHY
+359 APEFFAPLRRLAAHY

-381 AAVSEAERLLEGFAN
+381 AAVAEAERLLEGFAPPS
-396 EADAS
+396 A
-401 TPVAAPARAL
+401 TPPVTVPPLRAL

-424 GLGLR
+424 DLALR
-429 PVGAPHTVITQFSLD
+429 PPGAPHTVVAHFSLT

-468 AGWLPPEAGSVALRP
+468 AGWLAPEAGSVVLRP
-483 GTRVGYATQRPYL
+483 GTRIGYATQRPYL
-496 FHGSIADNLRV
+496 FHGSIADNLRL
-507 ADPQAS
+507 ADPQAGA
-513 SARLHAVADAAQVLR
+513 ARLHAVADAAQVLR

-533 PAGLDTRIGERGF
+533 PAGLDTQIGERGF

-581 TEAELLRTLGI
+581 TEAELLRTLGV

-602 THSPAVMRW
+602 THSAEVMRW
-611 ADTVIDLHGAT
+611 ADTVVDLRGAT
-622 VMAGAP
+622 VAAELP

>member
-1 MAWLSIGEERGG
+1 M
-13 SSAAAAPRALIQI
+13 
-26 NAAPVGCGTLSIPQ
+26 
-40 RTVAPYNLPD
+40 
-50 APPEESHVS
+50 S
-59 QPSVQ
+59 QPSAA

-78 LDALAAPAARARR
+78 LDALAAPARRAR
-91 LSGVAMAL
+91 LLAGVAVAV
-99 SGAMLLVQSAAIAW
+99 SGLLLLAQAAAIAW
-113 LVQAVLVQH
+113 LLQAVLVQR
-122 MALAQLRDVGVG
+122 LPLVQLREVGAG
-134 LLLALLGRAVLTAWA
+134 LLLALLGRALLTAWA
-149 QALTGEVADVA
+149 QSLTGEVADVA
-160 KRELRARIAHRLVQ
+160 KRALRARIARRLVQ
-174 HGPLWLRRQRS
+174 HGPVWLRRQRS

-204 GYQLARTELMLVPPA
+204 GYQLARTELLLVPPL

-258 EQLGELARMGGH
+258 EQLRALARMGGH

-285 RGQAELSGIAAAAE
+285 RGQDELSGIAAAAE

-338 LGMLNLHGLPSLGA
+338 LGMLDLHGLPTLGA

-359 APEFFAPLRRLATHY
+359 APEFFAPLRRLAAHY

-381 AAVSEAERLLEGFAN
+381 AAVAESERLLEGFADN
-396 EADAS
+396 AAIAVALPLPAAAEA
-401 TPVAAPARAL
+401 
-411 EPAQAHAPLLQAR
+411 AQAQMPLLQAR
-424 GLGLR
+424 ELALR
-429 PVGAPHTVITQFSLD
+429 PPGAPQLVVERFSLV
-444 LQPGQRVAVIGASG
+444 LEPGQRVALIGASG

-468 AGWLPPEAGSVALRP
+468 AGWLSPEAGSVILRP

-496 FHGSIADNLRV
+496 FHGSIADNLRL

-513 SARLHAVADAAQVLR
+513 DARLHAVAEAAQVMR

-533 PAGLDTRIGERGF
+533 PDGLDTLIGERGF

-558 ARLLLREPDLLLLDE
+558 ARLLLREPEVLLLDE
-573 PTAFLDPD
+573 PTAFLDPA
-581 TEAELLRTLGI
+581 TEAELLRTLGA
-592 FARGRAVVLA
+592 FARGRALVLA
-602 THSPAVMRW
+602 THSTAVMAW
-611 ADTVIDLHGAT
+611 ADTVIDLQGAT
-622 VMAGAP
+622 VRAELP

>member
-1 MAWLSIGEERGG
+1 MQHDVFL
-13 SSAAAAPRALIQI
+13 
-26 NAAPVGCGTLSIPQ
+26 
-40 RTVAPYNLPD
+40 
-50 APPEESHVS
+50 ESDVS
-59 QPSVQ
+59 QPSVR

-78 LDALAAPAARARR
+78 LDALAAPATRARR
-91 LSGVAMAL
+91 LAGVAVAVSGV
-99 SGAMLLVQSAAIAW
+99 LLLAQAAAIAW
-113 LVQAVLVQH
+113 LLQAVLVQH
-122 MALAQLRDVGVG
+122 LALAQLRDVGAGLVCALVG
-134 LLLALLGRAVLTAWA
+134 RALLNAWA
-149 QALTGEVADVA
+149 QSLTGEVADVA
-160 KRELRARIAHRLVQ
+160 RRELRARIARRLVQ
-174 HGPLWLRRQRS
+174 HGPVWLRRQRS

-204 GYQLARTELMLVPPA
+204 GYQLARTEMLLVPPL
-219 ILIAVFSVDWV
+219 ILVAVFSVDWV

-258 EQLGELARMGGH
+258 DQLSELARMGGH

-285 RGQAELSGIAAAAE
+285 RGEAELSGIAAAAE
-299 GVRER
+299 GVRAR

-331 LYFGLSY
+331 LYFGLTY
-338 LGMLNLHGLPSLGA
+338 LGMLDLHGLPTLGA

-359 APEFFAPLRRLATHY
+359 APEFFAPLRRLAAHY

-381 AAVSEAERLLEGFAN
+381 AAVAEAERLLEGFAPPS
-396 EADAS
+396 AAL
-401 TPVAAPARAL
+401 PVTVPVLRAL

-424 GLGLR
+424 DLALR
-429 PVGAPHTVITQFSLD
+429 PPGAPHTVVAHFSLT

-468 AGWLPPEAGSVALRP
+468 AGWLAPEAGSVVLRP
-483 GTRVGYATQRPYL
+483 GTRIGYATQRPYL
-496 FHGSIADNLRV
+496 FHGSIADNLRL
-507 ADPQAS
+507 ADPQAGA
-513 SARLHAVADAAQVLR
+513 ARLHAVADAAQVLR

-533 PAGLDTRIGERGF
+533 PAGLDTQIGERGF

-581 TEAELLRTLGI
+581 TEAELLRTLGV

-602 THSPAVMRW
+602 THSAAVMRW
-611 ADTVIDLHGAT
+611 ADTVIDLRGAT
-622 VMAGAP
+622 VTAELP

>member
-1 MAWLSIGEERGG
+1 M
-13 SSAAAAPRALIQI
+13 
-26 NAAPVGCGTLSIPQ
+26 
-40 RTVAPYNLPD
+40 
-50 APPEESHVS
+50 S
-59 QPSVQ
+59 QPSAA

-78 LDALAAPAARARR
+78 LDALAAPARRARR
-91 LSGVAMAL
+91 LAGVAVAV
-99 SGAMLLVQSAAIAW
+99 SGLLLLAQAAAIAW
-113 LVQAVLVQH
+113 LLQAVLVQR
-122 MALAQLRDVGVG
+122 LPLVQLREVGAG
-134 LLLALLGRAVLTAWA
+134 LLLALLGRALLTAWA
-149 QALTGEVADVA
+149 QSLTGEVADVA
-160 KRELRARIAHRLVQ
+160 KRALRARIARRLVQ
-174 HGPLWLRRQRS
+174 HGPVWLRRQRS

-204 GYQLARTELMLVPPA
+204 GYQLARTELLLVPPL

-258 EQLGELARMGGH
+258 EQLRALARMGGH

-285 RGQAELSGIAAAAE
+285 RGQDELSGIAAAAE

-338 LGMLNLHGLPSLGA
+338 LGMLDLHGLPTLGA

-359 APEFFAPLRRLATHY
+359 APEFFAPLRRLAAHY

-381 AAVSEAERLLEGFAN
+381 AAVAESERLLEGFADN
-396 EADAS
+396 AAIAVALPLPAAAEA
-401 TPVAAPARAL
+401 
-411 EPAQAHAPLLQAR
+411 AQAQMPLLQAR
-424 GLGLR
+424 ELALR
-429 PVGAPHTVITQFSLD
+429 PPGAPQLVVERFSLV
-444 LQPGQRVAVIGASG
+444 LEPGQRVALIGASG

-468 AGWLPPEAGSVALRP
+468 AGWLSPEAGSVILRP

-496 FHGSIADNLRV
+496 FHGSIADNLRL

-513 SARLHAVADAAQVLR
+513 DARLHAVAEAAQVMR

-533 PAGLDTRIGERGF
+533 PDGLDTLIGERGF

-558 ARLLLREPDLLLLDE
+558 ARLLLREPEVLLLDE
-573 PTAFLDPD
+573 PTAFLDPA
-581 TEAELLRTLGI
+581 TEAELLRTLGA
-592 FARGRAVVLA
+592 FARGRALVLA
-602 THSPAVMRW
+602 THSTAVMAW
-611 ADTVIDLHGAT
+611 ADTVIDLQGAT
-622 VMAGAP
+622 VRAELP

>member
-1 MAWLSIGEERGG
+1 M
-13 SSAAAAPRALIQI
+13 
-26 NAAPVGCGTLSIPQ
+26 
-40 RTVAPYNLPD
+40 
-50 APPEESHVS
+50 S
-59 QPSVQ
+59 QPSVR

-78 LDALAAPAARARR
+78 LDALAAPATRARR
-91 LSGVAMAL
+91 LAGVAVAVSGV
-99 SGAMLLVQSAAIAW
+99 LLLAQAAAIAW
-113 LVQAVLVQH
+113 LLQAVLVQH
-122 MALAQLRDVGVG
+122 LALAQLRDVGAGLVCALVG
-134 LLLALLGRAVLTAWA
+134 RALLNAWA
-149 QALTGEVADVA
+149 QSLTGEVADVA
-160 KRELRARIAHRLVQ
+160 RRELRARIARRLVQ
-174 HGPLWLRRQRS
+174 HGPVWLRRQRS

-204 GYQLARTELMLVPPA
+204 GYQLARTEMLLVPPL
-219 ILIAVFSVDWV
+219 ILVAVFSVDWV

-258 EQLGELARMGGH
+258 DQLSELARMGGH

-285 RGQAELSGIAAAAE
+285 RGEAELSGIAAAAE
-299 GVRER
+299 GVRAR

-331 LYFGLSY
+331 LYFGLTY
-338 LGMLNLHGLPSLGA
+338 LGMLDLHGLPTLGA

-359 APEFFAPLRRLATHY
+359 APEFFAPLRRLAAHY

-381 AAVSEAERLLEGFAN
+381 AAVAEAERLLEGFAPPS
-396 EADAS
+396 AAL
-401 TPVAAPARAL
+401 PVTVPVLRAL

-424 GLGLR
+424 DLALR
-429 PVGAPHTVITQFSLD
+429 PPGAPHTVVAHFSLT

-468 AGWLPPEAGSVALRP
+468 AGWLAPEAGSVVLRP
-483 GTRVGYATQRPYL
+483 GTRIGYATQRPYL
-496 FHGSIADNLRV
+496 FHGSIADNLRL
-507 ADPQAS
+507 ADPQAGA
-513 SARLHAVADAAQVLR
+513 ARLHAVADAAQVLR

-533 PAGLDTRIGERGF
+533 PAGLDTQIGERGF

-581 TEAELLRTLGI
+581 TEAELLRTLGV

-602 THSPAVMRW
+602 THSAAVMRW
-611 ADTVIDLHGAT
+611 ADTVIDLRGAT
-622 VMAGAP
+622 VTAELP

>member
-1 MAWLSIGEERGG
+1 M
-13 SSAAAAPRALIQI
+13 
-26 NAAPVGCGTLSIPQ
+26 
-40 RTVAPYNLPD
+40 
-50 APPEESHVS
+50 S
-59 QPSVQ
+59 QPSVR

-78 LDALAAPAARARR
+78 LDALAAPATRARR
-91 LSGVAMAL
+91 LAGVAVAVSGV
-99 SGAMLLVQSAAIAW
+99 LLLAQAAAIAW
-113 LVQAVLVQH
+113 LLQAVLVQH
-122 MALAQLRDVGVG
+122 LALAQLRDVGAGLVCALVG
-134 LLLALLGRAVLTAWA
+134 RALLNAWA
-149 QALTGEVADVA
+149 QSLTGEVADVA
-160 KRELRARIAHRLVQ
+160 RRELRARIARRLVQ
-174 HGPLWLRRQRS
+174 HGPVWLRRQRS

-204 GYQLARTELMLVPPA
+204 GYQLARTEMLLVPPL
-219 ILIAVFSVDWV
+219 ILVAVFSVDWV

-258 EQLGELARMGGH
+258 DQLSELARMGGH

-285 RGQAELSGIAAAAE
+285 RGEAELSGIAAAAE

-331 LYFGLSY
+331 LYFGLTY
-338 LGMLNLHGLPSLGA
+338 LGMLDLHGLPTLGA

-359 APEFFAPLRRLATHY
+359 APEFFAPLRRLAAHY

-381 AAVSEAERLLEGFAN
+381 AAVAEAERLLEGFAPPS
-396 EADAS
+396 AAL
-401 TPVAAPARAL
+401 PVTVPALRAL

-424 GLGLR
+424 DLALR
-429 PVGAPHTVITQFSLD
+429 PPGAPHTVVAHFSLT

-468 AGWLPPEAGSVALRP
+468 AGWLAPEAGSVVLRP
-483 GTRVGYATQRPYL
+483 GTRIGYATQRPYL
-496 FHGSIADNLRV
+496 FHGSIADNLRL
-507 ADPQAS
+507 ADPQAGA
-513 SARLHAVADAAQVLR
+513 ARLHAVADAAQVLR

-533 PAGLDTRIGERGF
+533 PAGLDTQIGERGF

-581 TEAELLRTLGI
+581 TEAELLRTLGV

-602 THSPAVMRW
+602 THSAAVMRW
-611 ADTVIDLHGAT
+611 ADTVIDLRGAT
-622 VMAGAP
+622 VAAELP

>member
-1 MAWLSIGEERGG
+1 M
-13 SSAAAAPRALIQI
+13 
-26 NAAPVGCGTLSIPQ
+26 
-40 RTVAPYNLPD
+40 
-50 APPEESHVS
+50 S
-59 QPSVQ
+59 QPSVR

-78 LDALAAPAARARR
+78 LDALAAPATRARR
-91 LSGVAMAL
+91 LAGVAVAVSGV
-99 SGAMLLVQSAAIAW
+99 LLLAQAAAIAW
-113 LVQAVLVQH
+113 LLQAVLVQH
-122 MALAQLRDVGVG
+122 LALAQLRDVGAGLVCALVG
-134 LLLALLGRAVLTAWA
+134 RALLNAWA
-149 QALTGEVADVA
+149 QSLTGEVADVA
-160 KRELRARIAHRLVQ
+160 RRELRARIARRLVQ
-174 HGPLWLRRQRS
+174 HGPVWLRRQRS

-204 GYQLARTELMLVPPA
+204 GYQLARTEMLLVPPL
-219 ILIAVFSVDWV
+219 ILVAVFSVDWV

-258 EQLGELARMGGH
+258 DQLSELARMGGH

-285 RGQAELSGIAAAAE
+285 RGEAELSGIAAAAE

-331 LYFGLSY
+331 LYFGLTY
-338 LGMLNLHGLPSLGA
+338 LGMLDLHGLPTLGA

-359 APEFFAPLRRLATHY
+359 APEFFAPLRRLAAHY

-381 AAVSEAERLLEGFAN
+381 AAVAEAERLLEGFAPPS
-396 EADAS
+396 A
-401 TPVAAPARAL
+401 TPAVTVPPLRAL

-424 GLGLR
+424 DLALR
-429 PVGAPHTVITQFSLD
+429 PPGAPHTVVAHFSLT

-468 AGWLPPEAGSVALRP
+468 AGWLAPEAGSVVLRP
-483 GTRVGYATQRPYL
+483 GTRIGYATQRPYL
-496 FHGSIADNLRV
+496 FHGSIADNLRL
-507 ADPQAS
+507 ADPQAGA
-513 SARLHAVADAAQVLR
+513 ARLHAVADAAQVLR

-533 PAGLDTRIGERGF
+533 PAGLDTQIGERGF

-581 TEAELLRTLGI
+581 TEAELLRTLGV

-602 THSPAVMRW
+602 THSAAVMRW
-611 ADTVIDLHGAT
+611 ADTVIDLRGAT
-622 VMAGAP
+622 VTAELP

>member
-1 MAWLSIGEERGG
+1 MQHDVFL
-13 SSAAAAPRALIQI
+13 
-26 NAAPVGCGTLSIPQ
+26 
-40 RTVAPYNLPD
+40 
-50 APPEESHVS
+50 ESDVS
-59 QPSVQ
+59 QPSVR

-78 LDALAAPAARARR
+78 LDALAAPATRARR
-91 LSGVAMAL
+91 LAGVAVAVSGV
-99 SGAMLLVQSAAIAW
+99 LLLAQAAAIAW
-113 LVQAVLVQH
+113 LLQAVLVQH
-122 MALAQLRDVGVG
+122 LALAQLRDVGAGLVCALVG
-134 LLLALLGRAVLTAWA
+134 RALLNAWA
-149 QALTGEVADVA
+149 QSLTGEVADVA
-160 KRELRARIAHRLVQ
+160 RRELRARIARRLVQ
-174 HGPLWLRRQRS
+174 HGPVWLRRQRS

-204 GYQLARTELMLVPPA
+204 GYQLARTEMLLVPPL

-258 EQLGELARMGGH
+258 DQLRELARMGGH

-285 RGQAELSGIAAAAE
+285 RGEAELSGIAAAAE

-331 LYFGLSY
+331 LYFGLTY
-338 LGMLNLHGLPSLGA
+338 LGMLDLHGLPTLGA

-359 APEFFAPLRRLATHY
+359 APEFFAPLRRLAAHY

-381 AAVSEAERLLEGFAN
+381 AAVAEAERLLEGFAPSS
-396 EADAS
+396 AAL
-401 TPVAAPARAL
+401 PVTVPPLRAL

-424 GLGLR
+424 DLALR
-429 PVGAPHTVITQFSLD
+429 PPGAPHTVVAHFSLT

-468 AGWLPPEAGSVALRP
+468 AGWLAPEAGSVVLRP
-483 GTRVGYATQRPYL
+483 GTRIGYATQRPYL
-496 FHGSIADNLRV
+496 FHGSIADNLRL
-507 ADPQAS
+507 ADPQAGA
-513 SARLHAVADAAQVLR
+513 ARLHAVADAAQVLR

-533 PAGLDTRIGERGF
+533 PAGLDTQIGERGF

-581 TEAELLRTLGI
+581 TEAELLRTLGV

-602 THSPAVMRW
+602 THSAEVMRW
-611 ADTVIDLHGAT
+611 ADTVVDLRGAT
-622 VMAGAP
+622 VAAELP

>member
-1 MAWLSIGEERGG
+1 MQHDVFL
-13 SSAAAAPRALIQI
+13 
-26 NAAPVGCGTLSIPQ
+26 
-40 RTVAPYNLPD
+40 
-50 APPEESHVS
+50 ESDVS
-59 QPSVQ
+59 QPSVR

-78 LDALAAPAARARR
+78 LDALAAPATRARR
-91 LSGVAMAL
+91 LAGVAVAVSGV
-99 SGAMLLVQSAAIAW
+99 LLLAQAAAIAW
-113 LVQAVLVQH
+113 LLQAVLVQH
-122 MALAQLRDVGVG
+122 LALAQLRDVGAGLVCALVG
-134 LLLALLGRAVLTAWA
+134 RALLNAWA
-149 QALTGEVADVA
+149 QSLTGEVADVA
-160 KRELRARIAHRLVQ
+160 RRELRARIARRLVQ
-174 HGPLWLRRQRS
+174 HGPVWLRRQRS

-204 GYQLARTELMLVPPA
+204 GYQLARTEMLLVPPL
-219 ILIAVFSVDWV
+219 ILVAVFSVDWV

-258 EQLGELARMGGH
+258 DQLSELARMGGH

-285 RGQAELSGIAAAAE
+285 RGEAELSGIAAAAE
-299 GVRER
+299 GVRAR

-331 LYFGLSY
+331 LYFGLTY
-338 LGMLNLHGLPSLGA
+338 LGMLDLHGLPTLGA

-359 APEFFAPLRRLATHY
+359 APEFFAPLRRLAAHY

-381 AAVSEAERLLEGFAN
+381 AAVAEAERLLEGFAPPS
-396 EADAS
+396 A
-401 TPVAAPARAL
+401 TPAVTVPPLRAL

-424 GLGLR
+424 DLALR
-429 PVGAPHTVITQFSLD
+429 PPGAPHTVVAHFSLT

-468 AGWLPPEAGSVALRP
+468 AGWLAPEAGSVVLRP
-483 GTRVGYATQRPYL
+483 GTRIGYATQRPYL
-496 FHGSIADNLRV
+496 FHGSIADNLRL
-507 ADPQAS
+507 ADPQAGA
-513 SARLHAVADAAQVLR
+513 ARLHAVADAAQVLR

-533 PAGLDTRIGERGF
+533 PAGLDTQIGERGF

-581 TEAELLRTLGI
+581 TEAELLRTLGV

-602 THSPAVMRW
+602 THSAAVMRW
-611 ADTVIDLHGAT
+611 ADTVIDLRGAT
-622 VMAGAP
+622 VTAELP

>member
-1 MAWLSIGEERGG
+1 M
-13 SSAAAAPRALIQI
+13 
-26 NAAPVGCGTLSIPQ
+26 
-40 RTVAPYNLPD
+40 
-50 APPEESHVS
+50 S
-59 QPSVQ
+59 QPSVR

-78 LDALAAPAARARR
+78 LDALAAPATRARR
-91 LSGVAMAL
+91 LAGVAVAVSGV
-99 SGAMLLVQSAAIAW
+99 LLLAQAAAIAW
-113 LVQAVLVQH
+113 LLQAVLVQH
-122 MALAQLRDVGVG
+122 LALAQLRDVGAGLVCALVG
-134 LLLALLGRAVLTAWA
+134 RALLNAWA
-149 QALTGEVADVA
+149 QSLTGEVADVA
-160 KRELRARIAHRLVQ
+160 RRELRARIARRLVQ
-174 HGPLWLRRQRS
+174 HGPVWLRRQRS

-204 GYQLARTELMLVPPA
+204 GYQLARTEMLLVPPL
-219 ILIAVFSVDWV
+219 ILVAVFSVDWV

-258 EQLGELARMGGH
+258 DQLSELARMGGH

-285 RGQAELSGIAAAAE
+285 RGEAELSGIAAAAE
-299 GVRER
+299 GVRAR

-331 LYFGLSY
+331 LYFGLTY
-338 LGMLNLHGLPSLGA
+338 LGMLDLHGLPTLGA

-359 APEFFAPLRRLATHY
+359 APEFFAPLRRLAAHY

-381 AAVSEAERLLEGFAN
+381 AAVAEAERLLEGFAP
-396 EADAS
+396 AS
-401 TPVAAPARAL
+401 ATPPVTVPPLRAL

-424 GLGLR
+424 DLALR
-429 PVGAPHTVITQFSLD
+429 PPGAPHTVVAHFSLT

-468 AGWLPPEAGSVALRP
+468 AGWLAPEAGSLVLRP
-483 GTRVGYATQRPYL
+483 GTRIGYATQRPYL
-496 FHGSIADNLRV
+496 FHGSIADNLRL
-507 ADPQAS
+507 ADPQAGA
-513 SARLHAVADAAQVLR
+513 ARLHAVADAAQVLR

-533 PAGLDTRIGERGF
+533 PAGLDTQIGERGF

-581 TEAELLRTLGI
+581 TEAELLRTLGV

-602 THSPAVMRW
+602 THSAAVMRW
-611 ADTVIDLHGAT
+611 ADTVIDLRGAT
-622 VMAGAP
+622 VTAELP

>member
-1 MAWLSIGEERGG
+1 M
-13 SSAAAAPRALIQI
+13 QHD
-26 NAAPVGCGTLSIPQ
+26 VF
-40 RTVAPYNLPD
+40 
-50 APPEESHVS
+50 PESDVS
-59 QPSVQ
+59 QPSVR

-78 LDALAAPAARARR
+78 LDALAAPARRARR
-91 LSGVAMAL
+91 LAGVAVAV
-99 SGAMLLVQSAAIAW
+99 SGLLLLAQSAAIAW
-113 LVQAVLVQH
+113 LLQAVLVQH
-122 MALAQLRDVGVG
+122 LALTQLREVGAGLVCALVG
-134 LLLALLGRAVLTAWA
+134 RALLNAWA
-149 QALTGEVADVA
+149 QSLTGEVADVA
-160 KRELRARIAHRLVQ
+160 KRELRARIARRLVQ
-174 HGPLWLRRQRS
+174 HGPVWLRRQRS

-204 GYQLARTELMLVPPA
+204 GYQLARTEMTLVPPL

-258 EQLGELARMGGH
+258 DQLGELARMGGH

-285 RGQAELSGIAAAAE
+285 RGDAELSGIAAAAE

-338 LGMLNLHGLPSLGA
+338 LGMLDLHGLPTLGA

-359 APEFFAPLRRLATHY
+359 APEFFAPLRRLAAHY

-381 AAVSEAERLLEGFAN
+381 AAVAEAERLLEGFEPPSA
-396 EADAS
+396 
-401 TPVAAPARAL
+401 TVRVTVPARAL
-411 EPAQAHAPLLQAR
+411 EPAQAHGPLLQAR
-424 GLGLR
+424 DLALR
-429 PVGAPHTVITQFSLD
+429 PPGAPYTVVEHFSLV

-468 AGWLPPEAGSVALRP
+468 AGWLAAEAGSVALRP
-483 GTRVGYATQRPYL
+483 GARIGYATQRPYL
-496 FHGSIADNLRV
+496 FHGSIADNLRL

-513 SARLHAVADAAQVLR
+513 DARLHAVADAAQVLR

-533 PAGLDTRIGERGF
+533 PAGLDTVIGERGF

-581 TEAELLRTLGI
+581 TEAELLRTLGV

-602 THSPAVMRW
+602 THSTAVMRW
-611 ADTVIDLHGAT
+611 ADTVIDLRGAT
-622 VMAGAP
+622 VAMEAR

>member
-1 MAWLSIGEERGG
+1 MQHDVFL
-13 SSAAAAPRALIQI
+13 
-26 NAAPVGCGTLSIPQ
+26 
-40 RTVAPYNLPD
+40 
-50 APPEESHVS
+50 ESDVS
-59 QPSVQ
+59 QPSVR

-78 LDALAAPAARARR
+78 LDALAAPATRARR
-91 LSGVAMAL
+91 LAGVAVAVSGV
-99 SGAMLLVQSAAIAW
+99 LLLAQAAAIAW
-113 LVQAVLVQH
+113 LLQAVLVQH
-122 MALAQLRDVGVG
+122 LALAQLRDVGAGLVCALVG
-134 LLLALLGRAVLTAWA
+134 RALLNAWA
-149 QALTGEVADVA
+149 QSLTGEVADVA
-160 KRELRARIAHRLVQ
+160 RRELRARIARRLVQ
-174 HGPLWLRRQRS
+174 HGPVWLRRQRS

-204 GYQLARTELMLVPPA
+204 GYQLARTEMLLVPPL
-219 ILIAVFSVDWV
+219 ILVAVFSVDWV

-258 EQLGELARMGGH
+258 DQLSELARMGGH

-285 RGQAELSGIAAAAE
+285 RGEAELSGIAAAAE
-299 GVRER
+299 GVRAR

-331 LYFGLSY
+331 LYFGLTY
-338 LGMLNLHGLPSLGA
+338 LGMLDLHGLPTLGA

-359 APEFFAPLRRLATHY
+359 APEFFAPLRRLAAHY

-381 AAVSEAERLLEGFAN
+381 AAVAEAERLLEGFAP
-396 EADAS
+396 AS
-401 TPVAAPARAL
+401 ATPPVTVPPLRAL

-424 GLGLR
+424 DLALR
-429 PVGAPHTVITQFSLD
+429 PPGAPHTVVAHFSLT

-468 AGWLPPEAGSVALRP
+468 AGWLAPEAGSLVLRP
-483 GTRVGYATQRPYL
+483 GTRIGYATQRPYL
-496 FHGSIADNLRV
+496 FHGSIADNLRL
-507 ADPQAS
+507 ADPQAGA
-513 SARLHAVADAAQVLR
+513 ARLHAVADAAQVLR

-533 PAGLDTRIGERGF
+533 PAGLDTQIGERGF

-581 TEAELLRTLGI
+581 TEAELLRTLGV

-602 THSPAVMRW
+602 THSAAVMRW
-611 ADTVIDLHGAT
+611 ADTVIDLRGAT
-622 VMAGAP
+622 VTAELP

>member
-1 MAWLSIGEERGG
+1 M
-13 SSAAAAPRALIQI
+13 
-26 NAAPVGCGTLSIPQ
+26 
-40 RTVAPYNLPD
+40 
-50 APPEESHVS
+50 S
-59 QPSVQ
+59 QPSVR

-78 LDALAAPAARARR
+78 LDALAAPATRARR
-91 LSGVAMAL
+91 LAGVAVAVSGV
-99 SGAMLLVQSAAIAW
+99 LLLAQAAAIAW
-113 LVQAVLVQH
+113 LLEAVLVQH
-122 MALAQLRDVGVG
+122 LALAQLRDVGAGLVCALVG
-134 LLLALLGRAVLTAWA
+134 RALLNAWA
-149 QALTGEVADVA
+149 QSLTGEVADVA
-160 KRELRARIAHRLVQ
+160 RRELRARIARRLVQ
-174 HGPLWLRRQRS
+174 HGPVWLRRQRS
-185 GELGELSLAH
+185 GEMGELSLAH

-204 GYQLARTELMLVPPA
+204 GYQLARTEMLLVPPL

-258 EQLGELARMGGH
+258 DQLSELARMGGH

-285 RGQAELSGIAAAAE
+285 RGEAELSGIAAAAE

-331 LYFGLSY
+331 LYFGLTY
-338 LGMLNLHGLPSLGA
+338 LGMLDLHGLPTLGA

-359 APEFFAPLRRLATHY
+359 APEFFAPLRRLAAHY

-381 AAVSEAERLLEGFAN
+381 AAVAEAERLLEGFAPPS
-396 EADAS
+396 AAL
-401 TPVAAPARAL
+401 PVTVPALRAL

-424 GLGLR
+424 DLALR
-429 PVGAPHTVITQFSLD
+429 PPGAPHTVVAHFSLT

-468 AGWLPPEAGSVALRP
+468 AGWLAPEAGSVVLRP
-483 GTRVGYATQRPYL
+483 GTRIGYATQRPYL
-496 FHGSIADNLRV
+496 FHGSIADNLRL
-507 ADPQAS
+507 ADPQAGA
-513 SARLHAVADAAQVLR
+513 ARLHAVADAAQVLR

-533 PAGLDTRIGERGF
+533 PAGLDTQIGERGF

-573 PTAFLDPD
+573 PTAFLDQD
-581 TEAELLRTLGI
+581 TEAELLRTLGV

-602 THSPAVMRW
+602 THSAAVMRW
-611 ADTVIDLHGAT
+611 ADTVIDLRGAT
-622 VMAGAP
+622 VAAELP

>member
-1 MAWLSIGEERGG
+1 MQHDVFL
-13 SSAAAAPRALIQI
+13 
-26 NAAPVGCGTLSIPQ
+26 
-40 RTVAPYNLPD
+40 
-50 APPEESHVS
+50 ESDVS
-59 QPSVQ
+59 QPSVR

-78 LDALAAPAARARR
+78 LDALAAPATRARR
-91 LSGVAMAL
+91 LAGVAVAVSGV
-99 SGAMLLVQSAAIAW
+99 LLLAQAAAIAW
-113 LVQAVLVQH
+113 LLQAVLVQH
-122 MALAQLRDVGVG
+122 LALAQLRDVGAGLVCALVG
-134 LLLALLGRAVLTAWA
+134 RALLNAWA
-149 QALTGEVADVA
+149 QSLTGEVADVA
-160 KRELRARIAHRLVQ
+160 RRELRARIARRLVQ
-174 HGPLWLRRQRS
+174 HGPVWLRRQRS

-204 GYQLARTELMLVPPA
+204 GYQLARTEMLLVPPL

-258 EQLGELARMGGH
+258 DQLRELARMGGH

-285 RGQAELSGIAAAAE
+285 RGEVELSGIAAAAE

-331 LYFGLSY
+331 LYFGLTY
-338 LGMLNLHGLPSLGA
+338 LGMLDLHGLPTLGA

-359 APEFFAPLRRLATHY
+359 APEFFAPLRRLAAHY

-381 AAVSEAERLLEGFAN
+381 AAVAEAERLLEGFAPPS
-396 EADAS
+396 AAL
-401 TPVAAPARAL
+401 PVTVPALRAL

-424 GLGLR
+424 DLALR
-429 PVGAPHTVITQFSLD
+429 PPGAPHTVVAHFSLT

-468 AGWLPPEAGSVALRP
+468 AGWLAPEAGSVVLRP
-483 GTRVGYATQRPYL
+483 GTRIGYATQRPYL
-496 FHGSIADNLRV
+496 FHGSIADNLRL
-507 ADPQAS
+507 ADPQAGA
-513 SARLHAVADAAQVLR
+513 ARLHAVADAAQVLR

-533 PAGLDTRIGERGF
+533 PAGLDTQIGERGF

-581 TEAELLRTLGI
+581 TEAELLRTLGV

-602 THSPAVMRW
+602 THSAAVMRW
-611 ADTVIDLHGAT
+611 ADTVIDLRGAT
-622 VMAGAP
+622 VAAELP

>member
-1 MAWLSIGEERGG
+1 MA
-13 SSAAAAPRALIQI
+13 
-26 NAAPVGCGTLSIPQ
+26 T
-40 RTVAPYNLPD
+40 YNRLQHD
-50 APPEESHVS
+50 VFPESDVS
-59 QPSVQ
+59 QPSVR

-78 LDALAAPAARARR
+78 LDALAAPARRARR
-91 LSGVAMAL
+91 LAGVAVAL
-99 SGAMLLVQSAAIAW
+99 SGLLLLAQSAAIAW
-113 LVQAVLVQH
+113 LLQAVLVQH
-122 MALAQLRDVGVG
+122 LALTQLREVGAGLVCALVG
-134 LLLALLGRAVLTAWA
+134 RALLNAWA
-149 QALTGEVADVA
+149 QSLTGEVADVA
-160 KRELRARIAHRLVQ
+160 KRELRARIARRLVQ
-174 HGPLWLRRQRS
+174 HGPVWLRRQRS

-204 GYQLARTELMLVPPA
+204 GYQLARTEMTLVPPL

-258 EQLGELARMGGH
+258 DQLGELARMGGH

-285 RGQAELSGIAAAAE
+285 RGDAELSGIAAAAE

-338 LGMLNLHGLPSLGA
+338 LGMLDLHGLPTLGA

-359 APEFFAPLRRLATHY
+359 APEFFAPLRRLAAHY

-381 AAVSEAERLLEGFAN
+381 AAVAEAERLLEGFEPPSA
-396 EADAS
+396 
-401 TPVAAPARAL
+401 TVRVTVPARAL
-411 EPAQAHAPLLQAR
+411 EPAQAHGPLLQAR
-424 GLGLR
+424 DLALR
-429 PVGAPHTVITQFSLD
+429 PPGAPYTVVEHFSLV

-468 AGWLPPEAGSVALRP
+468 AGWLAAEAGSVALRP
-483 GTRVGYATQRPYL
+483 GARIGYATQRPYL
-496 FHGSIADNLRV
+496 FHGSIADNLRL

-513 SARLHAVADAAQVLR
+513 DARLHAVADAAQVLR

-533 PAGLDTRIGERGF
+533 PAGLDTVIGERGF

-581 TEAELLRTLGI
+581 TEADLLRTLGV

-611 ADTVIDLHGAT
+611 ADTVIDLRGAT
-622 VMAGAP
+622 VAMEAR

>member
-1 MAWLSIGEERGG
+1 MQHDVFL
-13 SSAAAAPRALIQI
+13 
-26 NAAPVGCGTLSIPQ
+26 
-40 RTVAPYNLPD
+40 
-50 APPEESHVS
+50 ESDVS
-59 QPSVQ
+59 QPSVR
-64 ASETPAQRRQRGQW
+64 ASETPAQRRERGQW
-78 LDALAAPAARARR
+78 LDALAAPATRARR
-91 LSGVAMAL
+91 LASVAVAVSGV
-99 SGAMLLVQSAAIAW
+99 LLLAQAAAIAW
-113 LVQAVLVQH
+113 LLQAVLVQH
-122 MALAQLRDVGVG
+122 LALAQLRDVGAGLVCALVG
-134 LLLALLGRAVLTAWA
+134 RALLNAWA
-149 QALTGEVADVA
+149 QSLTGEVADVA
-160 KRELRARIAHRLVQ
+160 RRELRARIARRLVQ
-174 HGPLWLRRQRS
+174 HGPVWLRRQRS

-204 GYQLARTELMLVPPA
+204 GYQLARTEMLLVPPL
-219 ILIAVFSVDWV
+219 ILVAVFSVDWV

-258 EQLGELARMGGH
+258 DQLSELARMGGH

-285 RGQAELSGIAAAAE
+285 RGEAELSGIASAAE

-331 LYFGLSY
+331 LYFGLTY
-338 LGMLNLHGLPSLGA
+338 LGMLDLHGLPTLGA

-359 APEFFAPLRRLATHY
+359 APEFFAPLRRLAAHY

-381 AAVSEAERLLEGFAN
+381 AAVAEAERLLEGFAPPS
-396 EADAS
+396 A
-401 TPVAAPARAL
+401 TPPVTVPPLRAL

-424 GLGLR
+424 DLALR
-429 PVGAPHTVITQFSLD
+429 PPGAPHTVVAHFSLT

-468 AGWLPPEAGSVALRP
+468 AGWLAPEAGSVVLRP
-483 GTRVGYATQRPYL
+483 GTRIGYATQRPYL
-496 FHGSIADNLRV
+496 FHGSIADNLRL
-507 ADPQAS
+507 ADPQAGA
-513 SARLHAVADAAQVLR
+513 ARLHAVADAAQVLR

-533 PAGLDTRIGERGF
+533 PAGLDTQIGERGF

-581 TEAELLRTLGI
+581 TEAELLRTLGV

-602 THSPAVMRW
+602 THSAAVMHW
-611 ADTVIDLHGAT
+611 ADTVIDLRGGT
-622 VMAGAP
+622 VTAELP

>member
-1 MAWLSIGEERGG
+1 M
-13 SSAAAAPRALIQI
+13 
-26 NAAPVGCGTLSIPQ
+26 
-40 RTVAPYNLPD
+40 
-50 APPEESHVS
+50 S

-64 ASETPAQRRQRGQW
+64 TSETPAQRRQRGQW
-78 LDALAAPAARARR
+78 LDALAAPATRARR
-91 LSGVAMAL
+91 LAGVAVAL
-99 SGAMLLVQSAAIAW
+99 SGVLLLVQSAAIAW
-113 LVQAVLVQH
+113 LLKALLVQH
-122 MALAQLRDVGVG
+122 LPLAQVRNVGVG
-134 LLLALLGRAVLTAWA
+134 LLVALIGRALLNAWA
-149 QALTGEVADVA
+149 QSLTGTVADVA
-160 KRELRARIAHRLVQ
+160 KRELRARIARRLVQ

-195 TDALEGYFV
+195 TDALEGNFV
-204 GYQLARTELMLVPPA
+204 GYQLARTEMLLVPPQ

-285 RGQAELSGIAAAAE
+285 RGEAELHGIAAAAE

-338 LGMLNLHGLPSLGA
+338 LGMLTLHGVPSLA
-352 GMFCLLL
+352 VGMFCLLL
-359 APEFFAPLRRLATHY
+359 APEFFAPLRRLAAHY

-381 AAVSEAERLLEGFAN
+381 AAVAEAERLLHGFEPPA
-396 EADAS
+396 AAH
-401 TPVAAPARAL
+401 TGAPARAL
-411 EPAQAHAPLLQAR
+411 EPAQVHAPLLQAR
-424 GLGLR
+424 GLMLR
-429 PVGAPHTVITQFSLD
+429 PVGAPQVVVEDFAL
-444 LQPGQRVAVIGASG
+444 
-458 SGKSTLLEGL
+458 TLE
-468 AGWLPPEAGSVALRP
+468 
-483 GTRVGYATQRPYL
+483 
-496 FHGSIADNLRV
+496 
-507 ADPQAS
+507 
-513 SARLHAVADAAQVLR
+513 LR
-528 FAAQL
+528 FAAHL
-533 PAGLDTRIGERGF
+533 PAGLDTVIGERGF

-558 ARLLLREPDLLLLDE
+558 ARLLLREPDVLLLDE
-573 PTAFLDPD
+573 PTAFLDPE
-581 TEAELLRTLGI
+581 TEAELLRTLGVL
-592 FARGRAVVLA
+592 ARGRAVVLA
-602 THSPAVMRW
+602 THSAAVMGW
-611 ADTVIDLHGAT
+611 ADTVIDLRGAT
-622 VMAGAP
+622 VMKAELP